1 MREPVTG
8 PPAPAGAGASERSG
22 TPHEGRPADGFGP
35 GHLRVG
41 EQPAESRNGA
51 AVAGRAPAQGGA
63 GGCPAKVWAELG
75 GGDTEPFGPDERAVL
90 LRLLEGGRLTREQA
104 AQALQA
110 GRQHGTRLL
119 DILSAMGC
127 IRPRDYAAE
136 LARVTGRT
144 YASELVDTEH
154 FAPDF
159 DLIRSFDP
167 AALVR
172 HRFCPLRREGERVVI
187 LAVDPDDAAVD
198 GLVRQAIPG
207 ARVARQVG
215 TDLDVRLLVDRAF
228 RDELLTRSVH
238 GLRLKHPSESASRVL
253 SRPQKAC
260 FGALGLALLGFLLL
274 QPTGA
279 LALLMLGL
287 SSFYTAAIA
296 YKLLISIAGSRD
308 DRRIGPREEELS
320 RLEDEELPVYSILV
334 PNLLAALSRLDY
346 PQEKLDV
353 LLLLEADDHETIAA
367 AKAARPPA
375 HFRFIY
381 VPEGHPRTKPK
392 ACNYGLSFCRG
403 EYVTIYDA
411 EDIPEPDQLKKAVLA
426 FRDGPDNLVCVQA
439 ALNYYNSR
447 ENYLTRMFTLEYSYW
462 FDYMV
467 PGLHRLRLPIPL
479 GGTSNHFRLDRLR
492 ELGAWDPFNVTED
505 ADLGI
510 RASARS
516 YTVGVIDSTTY
527 EEANKALGNW
537 LRQRSRWIKGYM
549 QTWLVHN
556 RSPLPLLRT
565 LGPARW
571 LSYQFFV
578 GGTCLTFLANPV
590 MWLLFGAWALFRP
603 AWVGDLFTDTA
614 LFLATFNF
622 LVGNMLGIYLNMLA
636 VFRRRL
642 FHLTLFALTNP
653 AYWWLHSA
661 AAYLALWQLITKP
674 FYWEK
679 TQHGLTA
686 IRAHHA
692 VPAAAF
698 TAPGAPEAA

>member
-1 MREPVTG
+1 VL
-8 PPAPAGAGASERSG
+8 
-22 TPHEGRPADGFGP
+22 P
-35 GHLRVG
+35 GI
-41 EQPAESRNGA
+41 
-51 AVAGRAPAQGGA
+51 
-63 GGCPAKVWAELG
+63 EL
-75 GGDTEPFGPDERAVL
+75 TL
-90 LRLLEGGRLTREQA
+90 
-104 AQALQA
+104 
-110 GRQHGTRLL
+110 
-119 DILSAMGC
+119 
-127 IRPRDYAAE
+127 
-136 LARVTGRT
+136 
-144 YASELVDTEH
+144 
-154 FAPDF
+154 
-159 DLIRSFDP
+159 
-167 AALVR
+167 
-172 HRFCPLRREGERVVI
+172 
-187 LAVDPDDAAVD
+187 
-198 GLVRQAIPG
+198 
-207 ARVARQVG
+207 QVG
-215 TDLDVRLLVDRAF
+215 TELDVRLLVERAF
-228 RDELLTRSVH
+228 RDELLTKSVH
-238 GLRLKHPSESASRVL
+238 ELRLTRPAESASRVL
-253 SRPQKAC
+253 TGPQKAC
-260 FGALGLALLGFLLL
+260 FGALGLVLLACLLVR
-274 QPTGA
+274 PTA
-279 LALLMLGL
+279 TLALVMLGL
-287 SSFYTAAIA
+287 SCFYTASIA
-296 YKLLISIAGSRD
+296 YKLLISIAGSTD
-308 DRRIGPREEELS
+308 DRRVASDAQDVS
-320 RLEDEELPVYSILV
+320 RLRDEDLTVYSVLVPVYREPDV
-334 PNLLAALSRLDY
+334 VANLLAALSRLNY

-353 LLLLEADDHETIAA
+353 LLLLEEDDDETIAA

-381 VPEGHPRTKPK
+381 VPAGQPRTKPK

-426 FRDGPDNLVCVQA
+426 FRDGPDELVCVQA

-467 PGLHRLRLPIPL
+467 PGLDRLRLPIPL

-492 ELGAWDPFNVTED
+492 ELGAWDPYNVTED

-510 RASARS
+510 RAAARG

-527 EEANKALGNW
+527 EEANRALGNW

-590 MWLLFGAWALFRP
+590 MWLLFGTWTLFRS
-603 AWVGDLFTDTA
+603 AWLDDLFTDTA

-642 FHLTLFALTNP
+642 FHLTLFAVTNP

-679 TQHGLTA
+679 TQYGLTA
-686 IRAHHA
+686 VRSHHLVLEA
-692 VPAAAF
+692 TGPTTDSAEAAA
-698 TAPGAPEAA
+698 A